1 MSPLN
6 MTPFYTSIYI
16 LTLNGIAYIYIDLF
30 ESSQSY
36 VTLHSRI
43 IHVKTFCYLTVYDLK
58 VRIRTMRTRHARYV
72 SST

>member
-16 LTLNGIAYIYIDLF
+16 LTLNGIAYIYIYLF
-30 ESSQSY
+30 ESSQSCG
-36 VTLHSRI
+36 TLYSRI